1 MSPAPPTS
9 SRSRKSLSLE
19 TFIRV
24 RDLKKDY
31 RLGDETVHALAGVSL
46 DLGRSDFAAFVG
58 PSGSGKS
65 TLLHLIG
72 GLDTAS
78 EGSITVN
85 GRDLSRASDKEL
97 AEYRNK
103 NIGFVF
109 QSFHLHP
116 TYTAQENVAIPL
128 LFAGVDK
135 TERMARAEAALEAV
149 GMGHRSGHRP
159 NQLSGGE
166 RQRVSIAR
174 ALVTN
179 PAIIVADEPT
189 GNLDTTNGA
198 RIMDLLGRLNQEQ
211 GITLIVATHDVELA
225 RRSRRVV
232 TLRDGLI
239 TGDSHAD

>member
-1 MSPAPPTS
+1 MTA
-9 SRSRKSLSLE
+9 
-19 TFIRV
+19 FIEV

-31 RLGDETVHALAGVSL
+31 HLGDEFVHALAGVSL
-46 DLGRSDFAAFVG
+46 DIAKGEFIAFVG

-78 EGSITVN
+78 AGSIVVD
-85 GRDLSRASDKEL
+85 GHVLSHASDKEL
-97 AEYRNK
+97 AGYRNR

-109 QSFHLHP
+109 QAFHLHP
-116 TYTAQENVAIPL
+116 TYTALENVAIPL
-128 LFAGVDK
+128 IFSGIVR
-135 TERMARAEAALEAV
+135 TERLERARKALDAV
-149 GMGHRSGHRP
+149 NMGHRADHRP

-179 PAIIVADEPT
+179 PRIIVADEPT
-189 GNLDTTNGA
+189 GNLDTVNGA
-198 RIMDLLGRLNQEQ
+198 RIMDLLSNLNKEQ
-211 GITLIVATHDVELA
+211 GITLIVATHDQELA
-225 RRSRRVV
+225 GRARRVI

-239 TGDSHAD
+239 TGDIVAS

>member
-1 MSPAPPTS
+1 M
-9 SRSRKSLSLE
+9 E
-19 TFIRV
+19 IFIRV

-31 RLGDETVHALAGVSL
+31 RLGEETVHALAGVSL
-46 DLGRSDFAAFVG
+46 DLEKGDFAAFVG

-78 EGSITVN
+78 EGSITVD
-85 GRDLSRASDKEL
+85 GRDLSRASDREL

-103 NIGFVF
+103 NVGFVF

-116 TYTAQENVAIPL
+116 TYTAEENVAIPL
-128 LFAGVDK
+128 LFAGVGK
-135 TERMARAEAALEAV
+135 TERLARARAALEAV
-149 GMGHRSGHRP
+149 GMGHRAGHRP

-174 ALVTN
+174 ALVTS

-239 TGDSHAD
+239 TGDSRAV